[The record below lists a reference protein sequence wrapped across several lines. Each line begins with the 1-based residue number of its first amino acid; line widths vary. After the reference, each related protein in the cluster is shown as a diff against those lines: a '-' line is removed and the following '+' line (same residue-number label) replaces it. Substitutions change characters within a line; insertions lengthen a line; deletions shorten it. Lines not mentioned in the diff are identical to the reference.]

1 MALKNSGAILPLDN
15 QPDQWEYRTSIFD
28 RNHKEMLQDPVK
40 TQSCS
45 HNWVINQAKFG
56 QKRTWFRYIQII
68 SRLPT
73 AAASRSA
80 MQHAAG
86 RPPSRCRWW
95 GDCDV
100 VKLSNCLPVNLT
112 MAEHE
117 WSLFTRFGQMLYLNL
132 HAFMKAFALQS
143 TNFNTWSKWGRRKW
157 IAGHKWWWV
166 MSVGDDDKT
175 VIQTQG
181 LVTMHGPWYQGCLL
195 HLSPHHPIP
204 YQCRSGSFGWNGIAQ
219 FPNAYSCHRKPQKD
233 RRTVS
238 GCSDDVFVSSSCS
251 FWVVLCY
258 FVYLNMSIYIYMF
271 YIPHFGGPSCWPPRH
286 FERLFFAGRKSL
298 CS

>member
-1 MALKNSGAILPLDN
+1 
-15 QPDQWEYRTSIFD
+15 
-28 RNHKEMLQDPVK
+28 
-40 TQSCS
+40 
-45 HNWVINQAKFG
+45 
-56 QKRTWFRYIQII
+56 
-68 SRLPT
+68 
-73 AAASRSA
+73 
-80 MQHAAG
+80 
-86 RPPSRCRWW
+86 
-95 GDCDV
+95 
-100 VKLSNCLPVNLT
+100 
-112 MAEHE
+112 
-117 WSLFTRFGQMLYLNL
+117 
-132 HAFMKAFALQS
+132 
-143 TNFNTWSKWGRRKW
+143 
-157 IAGHKWWWV
+157 

-258 FVYLNMSIYIYMF
+258 FVYLNMSIYIYICF
-271 YIPHFGGPSCWPPRH
+271 ISHTLGGPVADHRGTSSVCSSLA
-286 FERLFFAGRKSL
+286 ERASVASQLKTSRFSNGSWL
-298 CS
+298 